1 MLLWV
6 QLIIRLI
13 WLFVE
18 KWAPLAQSYVYSL
31 VTQLLAKEHQVSIA
45 IDERV
50 LSLFSSSPIL
60 VFNSQSR

>member
-6 QLIIRLI
+6 LLIIRLI

-18 KWAPLAQSYVYSL
+18 KWAPLAQSYAYSL